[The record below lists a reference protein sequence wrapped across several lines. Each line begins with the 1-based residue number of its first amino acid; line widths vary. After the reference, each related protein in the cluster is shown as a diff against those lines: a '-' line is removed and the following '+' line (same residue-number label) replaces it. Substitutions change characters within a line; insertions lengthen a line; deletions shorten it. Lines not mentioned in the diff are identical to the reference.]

1 MFKFYPKR
9 NRFSLQIKKLIG
21 FRTGRLSLYELALI
35 PRSSSPVIDDNILNN
50 ERLEFL
56 GDAVLETIITDY
68 LYQKYPDANE
78 GFLTNARSRFVNRGN
93 LNDIGKHLGLQEF
106 VKPPVNHN
114 LHGKNFLGN
123 TLEAL
128 IGAIYLD
135 KGFKFA
141 KIFVIQK
148 LIEHYSGINLENPE
162 ISNHKSLIIEWG
174 QKNKK
179 ELHFET
185 YKEGTDTRLMFIS
198 HLFLDGNKI
207 STGKGKTKKEA
218 EQNAAKMASDKIEN
232 T

>member
-1 MFKFYPKR
+1 MKFHLKP

-21 FRTGRLSLYELALI
+21 FRADKLSLYELALI
-35 PRSSSPVIDDNILNN
+35 PRSSSPVTNNNILNN

-68 LYQKYPDANE
+68 LYQKYPDENE
-78 GFLTNARSRFVNRGN
+78 GFLTNIRSRFVNREN

-106 VKPPVNHN
+106 VKPPANHN

-135 KGFKFA
+135 KGFRFARKF
-141 KIFVIQK
+141 VVQK
-148 LIEHYSGINLENPE
+148 LIEQYSGIDFENPE

-185 YKEGTDTRLMFIS
+185 NKEETDTKLIFIS
-198 HLFLDGNKI
+198 HLFIDGDKL
-207 STGKGKTKKEA
+207 SSGKGKTKKEA
-218 EQNAAKMASDKIEN
+218 EQNAAKIAFDLN
-232 T
+232 R